1 MFIVVHKKRP
11 RFIVCVHRSSSWSF
25 TGVQGSSLRS
35 SMFIVASIQRPRFIA
50 VFIGVHRSFNSAPKV
65 HRCVHSCSTL
75 RSSMFIDVHRCSS
88 MFIKKTYQ
96 VHRET
101 IVHSNK
107 ITKLS
112 VLGSSLQSRMF
123 TGFHACSSMF
133 IMPALSIF

>member
-1 MFIVVHKKRP
+1 MVHHPYLRAVHRRSSLFIVVHRCSSMFIVVRKKRP

-88 MFIKKTYQ
+88 MFIN
-96 VHRET
+96 VHQKRPRF
-101 IVHSNK
+101 IV
-107 ITKLS
+107 
-112 VLGSSLQSRMF
+112 
-123 TGFHACSSMF
+123 GFSEFSHVHQQN
-133 IMPALSIF
+133 